1 MGAVKALNSPLEI
14 IGVDALLLQSMEGD
28 SNDKASA
35 KSGQ

>member
-28 SNDKASA
+28 SHDDASA
-35 KSGQ
+35 KLGK